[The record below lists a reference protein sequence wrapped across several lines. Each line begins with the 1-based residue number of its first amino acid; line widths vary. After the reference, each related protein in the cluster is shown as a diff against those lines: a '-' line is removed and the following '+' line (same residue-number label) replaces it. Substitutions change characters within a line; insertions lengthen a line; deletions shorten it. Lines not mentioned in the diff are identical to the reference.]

1 MPAPKFHL
9 TNVNNAFNPSSEQP
23 SNIHEFQTN
32 GDQSQEENI
41 ICYHYTSSHAML
53 SILNAQDKGCGSI
66 RFTDSHYMNDRS
78 EHMFFI
84 KRLLEFLD
92 KNSGKYPYCQQVI
105 NEFLLKKYS
114 VEDFLSLRVSDFG
127 DLLRENVE
135 SFNLKQDKESSDF
148 SNYISRVKSRHFLF
162 CLCRDDDSLHMWNY
176 YLHNGNYQGY
186 NIGIKP
192 LDLLQSLRLPETG
205 EFDPFLFYYG
215 DVLYTKEQQEKQIK
229 ALCNTI
235 ESVQTNQSISIDPIQ
250 VGMMILWGYIQC
262 FGLFFKDEKFIDEK
276 EYRIV
281 IECHEINQEHD
292 LFTYL
297 RSDKRNIRYTFYE
310 RNGILV
316 PCLEI
321 PLAKEAVKQITM
333 APILESKIAASSI
346 RDFLSWN
353 KYSDVEIKRRTL
365 GRAALRRI

>member
-1 MPAPKFHL
+1 MQVHKSLP
-9 TNVNNAFNPSSEQP
+9 TNVNKAFNPTSEQP
-23 SNIHEFQTN
+23 SSIHVFQQN
-32 GDQSQEENI
+32 DDQALDENVV
-41 ICYHYTSSHAML
+41 CYHYTSANAML
-53 SILNAQDKGCGSI
+53 SILNALDKGYGSI

-92 KNSGKYPYCQQVI
+92 KNSEKYPFCQQVI

-114 VEDFLSLRVSDFG
+114 IEDFLSLHVSDFG
-127 DLLRENVE
+127 DLFENVE
-135 SFNLKQDKESSDF
+135 TTKLKQDKESSVFDNLF
-148 SNYISRVKSRHFLF
+148 SRVKSRHFLF

-192 LDLLQSLRLPETG
+192 LDLLQNLRLPDTE

-235 ESVQTNQSISIDPIQ
+235 ESVPKNPNRSNDPLQI
-250 VGMMILWGYIQC
+250 GMMILWTYIQC
-262 FGLFFKDEKFIDEK
+262 FGLFFKDESFMDEK
-276 EYRIV
+276 EFRIV
-281 IECHEINQEHD
+281 IECHEINQKHD

-297 RSDKRNIRYTFYE
+297 RSDKRNIRYTFFE

-333 APILESKIAASSI
+333 APILESKIAASSV
-346 RDFLSWN
+346 RDFLDWN
-353 KYSDVEIKRRTL
+353 NYSDVVIKQSAIPIRY
-365 GRAALRRI
+365 